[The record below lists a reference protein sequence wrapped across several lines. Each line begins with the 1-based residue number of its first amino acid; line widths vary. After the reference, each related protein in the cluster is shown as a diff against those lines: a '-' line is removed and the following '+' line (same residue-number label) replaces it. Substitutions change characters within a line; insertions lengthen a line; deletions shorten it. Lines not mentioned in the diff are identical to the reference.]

1 MPDDHRRAERLRQE
15 PRTDRTVQERALRFF
30 EALQTRIVGALARL
44 DEVPFSPHRW
54 RHAEPGGGGA
64 RWTVEGGTMWE
75 RGGVDT
81 YTLPAP
87 PRGPH
92 TPEGVWLTGLSLA
105 LYPRNPHVPGVRMG
119 LQSGCAA
126 PPGHPSDKQWF
137 EGFATLTPYCTNP
150 SESQSFLHSLEGV
163 FRAHPGV
170 ADTEAFRISGEE
182 GLARPGP
189 AEGAVGL
196 TFGPLSADPEGT
208 FLFVRQL
215 GRAFLPAYL
224 PLTRHAAQPYGE
236 PERERQ
242 VVLRARYEA
251 AMQRELEGWPP
262 ESAARLPPP

>member
-92 TPEGVWLTGLSLA
+92 APEGAWLTGLSLA
-105 LYPRNPHVPGVRMG
+105 LYPRNPHVPGVRLG
-119 LQSGCAA
+119 LQYGSPALPA
-126 PPGHPSDKQWF
+126 HHADEQWF
-137 EGFATLTPYCTNP
+137 EGCCYLTPYSIGSP
-150 SESQSFLHSLEGV
+150 VSQSFLHALEGV
-163 FRAHPGV
+163 CRAHPEVVG
-170 ADTEAFRISGEE
+170 DEASLRRDVE
-182 GLARPGP
+182 GLPRLGL

-196 TFGPLSADPEGT
+196 TFGPLSPDPEGA

-224 PLTRHAAQPYGE
+224 PLTHHATRPYGE
-236 PERERQ
+236 PERDRQ
-242 VVLRARYEA
+242 ADLRALYEA
-251 AMQRELEGWPP
+251 AAQRELEKWPL
-262 ESAARLPPP
+262 ESALRTPPP